1 MKSWAER
8 PTEIGN
14 NFNPAFC
21 GWLLREA
28 TEGYCSVTPA
38 GLPFP
43 LIFLILPVIL
53 HRPTRDMLP
62 RSTVTA
68 LHPWL
73 REHPEARVGLVDR
86 AGQLA
91 TIAREAVLFLSAHGL
106 ITITDGGTLV
116 LAGNMARG
124 KAPLLAAS
132 ADVKACV
139 GKAKMVGTW
148 FAEAGDAVTVYQ
160 MWGVRP

>member
-1 MKSWAER
+1 MMSWAER
-8 PTEIGN
+8 PSEIAN

-28 TEGYCSVTPA
+28 TEGYCSATPA

-43 LIFLILPVIL
+43 LIFLILPVVL
-53 HRPTRDMLP
+53 HRPTRDTLP
-62 RSTVTA
+62 RSAVTA

-73 REHPEARVGLVDR
+73 REHPEARVGLADR
-86 AGQLA
+86 AQQMA
-91 TIAREAVLFLSAHGL
+91 SVAREAILFLSAHGL
-106 ITITDGGTLV
+106 ITITDGGALV
-116 LAGNMARG
+116 PAGNMARG

-132 ADVKACV
+132 AAVKACV
-139 GKAKMVGTW
+139 GKARMVGTW

-160 MWGVRP
+160 MWGVCP

>member
-1 MKSWAER
+1 MKEWSER
-8 PTEIGN
+8 PTEVAY

-28 TEGYCSVTPA
+28 ADGYCSVTPA

-43 LIFLILPVIL
+43 LVFLILPVIL
-53 HRPTRDMLP
+53 HRPTRESLP

-73 REHPEARVGLVDR
+73 REHPEVRVGLADR
-86 AGQLA
+86 ASQLA
-91 TIAREAVLFLSAHGL
+91 VIAREAVLFLSAHSL
-106 ITITDGGTLV
+106 ITLTNDAALV
-116 LAGNMARG
+116 PSGKMARG
-124 KAPLLAAS
+124 KAPILAAS
-132 ADVKACV
+132 EEIKTCV
-139 GKAKMVGTW
+139 GKAKMVGAW
-148 FAEAGDAVTVYQ
+148 FAEAGDVVTVFQ

>member
-1 MKSWAER
+1 MKAWSAR
-8 PTEIGN
+8 PTEVAN

-28 TEGYCSVTPA
+28 AEGYCSITPA

-43 LIFLILPVIL
+43 LVFLALPVIL
-53 HRPTRDMLP
+53 HRPTRETLP

-73 REHPEARVGLVDR
+73 RDHPEARVGLANR

-91 TIAREAVLFLSAHGL
+91 TIAREAVLFLSAHAL
-106 ITITDGGTLV
+106 IALTEDAALIPSGK
-116 LAGNMARG
+116 MARG
-124 KAPLLAAS
+124 KAPILAAS
-132 ADVKACV
+132 EEVKACV
-139 GKAKMVGTW
+139 GKAKMVGAW
-148 FAEAGDAVTVYQ
+148 FAEAGDVVTVFQ